1 MAKPEAKDFEA
12 TSEPFNSKTCLLR
25 VSIHCEGCKR
35 KVIKI
40 LHNIH
45 GVHGVE
51 IDRKQQKV
59 TVTTNI
65 DEQTLIKRLIKAGKH
80 AEPWPER
87 IPISKNIKEKQIAM
101 EIPVFVTSAA
111 VHDGGMQK
119 QSTETEAPAKEVPV
133 PSKNEEN
140 CGISG
145 AAQILEIS
153 NDGDGAA
160 AKIGRATVERVVE
173 FTSGGGGDKNIAGE
187 TQPGGAGGS
196 AVAVEA
202 SSGGGGEGRKKR
214 KGQKKEKS
222 GGGGGSGGAAV
233 GDVEC
238 PQVVPPPGS
247 LGSATPH
254 DHHHQHDPTPSSN
267 HAPPF
272 NQPYYH
278 PVHTISSQPTHIASY
293 NTISPQ
299 PTHMASYNTI
309 SSQQTHVASYN
320 TISSQPTHMTSYN
333 TTHPT
338 TTYGPYYVEPLP
350 YSYVHSV
357 AVRNTSL
364 PSPPSPPQPLTELSN
379 SPTSNPFDFFSDE
392 NPSGCTVM

>member
-45 GVHGVE
+45 
-51 IDRKQQKV
+51 
-59 TVTTNI
+59 
-65 DEQTLIKRLIKAGKH
+65 GKH

-202 SSGGGGEGRKKR
+202 SSGGGGEGRKKKR

-222 GGGGGSGGAAV
+222 GGGGGGGGGAVV
-233 GDVEC
+233 GDVEG

-247 LGSATPH
+247 IGSATPH
-254 DHHHQHDPTPSSN
+254 DHHHPHDPTPSSN

-272 NQPYYH
+272 NQPYY
-278 PVHTISSQPTHIASY
+278 P
-293 NTISPQ
+293 ISPQ
-299 PTHMASYNTI
+299 PTHMASYNMI

-364 PSPPSPPQPLTELSN
+364 PSPPSPPQPQPLTELSN

>member
-1 MAKPEAKDFEA
+1 MAKPEAKDFEG

-45 GVHGVE
+45 GVHAVE
-51 IDRKQQKV
+51 IDRNQQKV

-87 IPISKNIKEKQIAM
+87 IPISKNIKEKQNAM
-101 EIPVFVTSAA
+101 EIPVSVNSAA
-111 VHDGGMQK
+111 VHDGGKQK

-173 FTSGGGGDKNIAGE
+173 FTSGGSGDKNIAGE
-187 TQPGGAGGS
+187 TQPGGAGGGAA
-196 AVAVEA
+196 AVA
-202 SSGGGGEGRKKR
+202 SSGGGGEGRKKKR

-222 GGGGGSGGAAV
+222 DGGGGGGGAVV
-233 GDVEC
+233 GDMEG

-247 LGSATPH
+247 IGSATPH
-254 DHHHQHDPTPSSN
+254 DHHHHHDPTPSSN

-272 NQPYYH
+272 NQPYNH
-278 PVHTISSQPTHIASY
+278 SVHTISSQPTHVTSY

-299 PTHMASYNTI
+299 P
-309 SSQQTHVASYN
+309 THVASYN
-320 TISSQPTHMTSYN
+320 TISSQPTHMASYN

-338 TTYGPYYVEPLP
+338 TTYGSYYVEPLP
-350 YSYVHSV
+350 YSVV
-357 AVRNTSL
+357 VRNT
-364 PSPPSPPQPLTELSN
+364 SPPSPPQPQPLAELSN